1 MSRHPSS
8 RWLLVLAAVT
18 LALATTLAGCGGSS
32 GSGGGA
38 KPADI
43 TAVLTKAKNAFDA
56 ASSVHFTMATDSR
69 PTSGDAVLGADGT
82 LTHQPAFQGTVKV
95 QISGFSA
102 DVPVVSV
109 DGKVHAKLPLT
120 PAYAVI
126 NPGDYG
132 APNPA
137 DFADPSKGISGLL
150 LDLKG
155 AKQTGQKRNGS
166 TVVTTYSGTLAGDL
180 VKPIIP
186 SASASGTYQTVV
198 GIDQNGVLT
207 TLQVTGGFFTTTG
220 DVTYNLVFS
229 DYGKNVTISAP

>member
-8 RWLLVLAAVT
+8 RRLFVLAAAT
-18 LALATTLAGCGGSS
+18 LALAVPLAGCGGSS
-32 GSGGGA
+32 GGGGS

-56 ASSVHFTMATDSR
+56 ATSVHFTMATNSR

-82 LTHQPAFQGTVKV
+82 LTHQPAFKGTVKV

-120 PAYAVI
+120 PAYATI

-155 AKQTGQKRNGS
+155 AKQTGQQRNGN
-166 TVVTTYSGTLAGDL
+166 TVVTTYSGTLSGDL

-198 GIDQNGVLT
+198 GIDQTGVLT
-207 TLQVTGGFFTTTG
+207 TLQVTGRFFTTTG
-220 DVTYNLVFS
+220 DVTYNLVFG